1 MNEEKYT
8 RNSAKKSTR
17 KKKVNQDIH
26 AGKSHG
32 EKLKNDSSAARSYRD
47 KIRYGKKDNSL
58 SVSEAKELRSMKKQ
72 GRRRIY
78 KNQAVAATVRKTT
91 IKNEDDNSGTDSLNA
106 GLAAVE
112 TGIGKVREHGQAG
125 KYSSKIHNRSDHLDA
140 VQGAKGSK
148 EAGEAGESTMSATV
162 KKTRKKLMQREFAE
176 AAAKKQAKEAANG
189 AGKISKKLTDQA
201 EDLMG
206 RLAEMLKEFCEDHPI
221 GMIIAVAILIVVL
234 VISGAL
240 TSCSALGSGINSGTV
255 ATSFTAEDDDIRQ
268 VEADYVALETA
279 LQNKVDSIETD
290 HPGYDEYNYSL
301 SEISH
306 NPFELAALLTVLYE
320 NYTPSEVQS
329 KLQTIFDYQYT
340 LTSTEVVE
348 IRTRTETRWHYV
360 THYRDEERTGYRLVN
375 GRLESYTYTVSVPYE
390 VYESYEVE
398 VEYEYKILNTTLT
411 NNGISAAVSALNL
424 TQDQMERYTLLLETR
439 GNKPDIFGDNVYA
452 NPGVSEEYERY
463 AVPGEY
469 LTDQQFSNMHREAE
483 KYLGYPYVWGGSS
496 PGTSFDCSGFVSYV
510 INNCGNGWNYGR
522 LTANGWKNATARVA
536 ASDVKPGDLVF
547 FQGTYNTAGAS
558 HVGIVVDPVNKI
570 MIHCGNPIQYSVN
583 NSLLIMMQKPD
594 AQLCQS
600 FTGWKQMGRYVKK
613 GEKGISIL
621 APAPYKIERE
631 QTKLDEKGRPV
642 FDADGEPVKE
652 KVEVTIRAFKV
663 VKTFDLSQ
671 TDGKEL
677 PTIGPSELVGN
688 IEGYPKLLQALQE
701 ISPVPVSFELI
712 DGDAKGFY
720 HLEDKKIVVQDGMS
734 EVQTIKTLLH
744 EMAHQKLHDKD
755 NVPEAKDISRNGKEV
770 EAESVAYV
778 VCQHYGINTSDYSF
792 SYVAGWS
799 EGKETPELKA
809 SLDKIRQTASE
820 FIYQI
825 DQKMEVLMADK
836 GQVQESAKTSSPFTQ
851 ELMDKITEGAKN
863 LGFIPVVPE
872 AQEKTANPELKVVVD
887 KALKDLDKKRT
898 LSKVKESVKSKLKA
912 NTEKAEQ
919 APKKSRTSKA
929 KEERA

>member
-1 MNEEKYT
+1 MANANVQTVANDQEVSSVQFLTVTAIFVALTYIFTAFINVRLPIAANGGLIHLGNVPLFIGAIIFVLIPELG
-8 RNSAKKSTR
+8 RGLSAYAPFLTG
-17 KKKVNQDIH
+17 ICT
-26 AGKSHG
+26 
-32 EKLKNDSSAARSYRD
+32 L
-47 KIRYGKKDNSL
+47 I
-58 SVSEAKELRSMKKQ
+58 
-72 GRRRIY
+72 
-78 KNQAVAATVRKTT
+78 VAYLLP
-91 IKNEDDNSGTDSLNA
+91 G
-106 GLAAVE
+106 GLA
-112 TGIGKVREHGQAG
+112 GIPALIRNRREQ
-125 KYSSKIHNRSDHLDA
+125 K
-140 VQGAKGSK
+140 
-148 EAGEAGESTMSATV
+148 
-162 KKTRKKLMQREFAE
+162 
-176 AAAKKQAKEAANG
+176 AKEAANG

-206 RLAEMLKEFCEDHPI
+206 RLAEMLKEFCEDHPV

-320 NYTPSEVQS
+320 NYTQSEVQS

-547 FQGTYNTAGAS
+547 FHGTYNTAGAS

-570 MIHCGNPIQYSVN
+570 MIHCGNPIQYASYDT
-583 NSLLIMMQKPD
+583 PYWR
-594 AQLCQS
+594 AHAYCY
-600 FTGWKQMGRYVKK
+600 GR
-613 GEKGISIL
+613 I
-621 APAPYKIERE
+621 
-631 QTKLDEKGRPV
+631 Q
-642 FDADGEPVKE
+642 
-652 KVEVTIRAFKV
+652 
-663 VKTFDLSQ
+663 
-671 TDGKEL
+671 
-677 PTIGPSELVGN
+677 
-688 IEGYPKLLQALQE
+688 
-701 ISPVPVSFELI
+701 
-712 DGDAKGFY
+712 
-720 HLEDKKIVVQDGMS
+720 
-734 EVQTIKTLLH
+734 
-744 EMAHQKLHDKD
+744 
-755 NVPEAKDISRNGKEV
+755 
-770 EAESVAYV
+770 
-778 VCQHYGINTSDYSF
+778 
-792 SYVAGWS
+792 
-799 EGKETPELKA
+799 
-809 SLDKIRQTASE
+809 
-820 FIYQI
+820 
-825 DQKMEVLMADK
+825 
-836 GQVQESAKTSSPFTQ
+836 
-851 ELMDKITEGAKN
+851 
-863 LGFIPVVPE
+863 
-872 AQEKTANPELKVVVD
+872 
-887 KALKDLDKKRT
+887 
-898 LSKVKESVKSKLKA
+898 
-912 NTEKAEQ
+912 
-919 APKKSRTSKA
+919 
-929 KEERA
+929 